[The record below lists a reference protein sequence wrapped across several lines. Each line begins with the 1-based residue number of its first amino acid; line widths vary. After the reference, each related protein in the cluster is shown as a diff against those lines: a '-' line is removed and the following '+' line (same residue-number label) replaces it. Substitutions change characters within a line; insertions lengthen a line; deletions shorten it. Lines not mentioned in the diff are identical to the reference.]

1 VEFEAETDGRVRL
14 LVSDRELLAFKGAL
28 LEADEAIRDDTAFS
42 ARVGVDRTMAR
53 RLFDEVVEA
62 RRLAAR

>member
-1 VEFEAETDGRVRL
+1 VRL

-28 LEADEAIRDDTAFS
+28 LEADEAIREDTAFS
-42 ARVGVDRTMAR
+42 ARVGVKREVAR

-62 RRLAAR
+62 RRLIAGL